1 MADPD
6 QMSRKELLEARE
18 RVSLQIDRLS
28 YGGYKSGNLTNT
40 GVRDPKIE
48 LMNELQAIL
57 AEINAEITERDSK
70 KNA

>member
-1 MADPD
+1 MAASD
-6 QMSRKELLEARE
+6 QMSRKDLLEARA

-48 LMNELQAIL
+48 LMSELQAIL
-57 AEINAEITERDSK
+57 GEINTELAELDSK
-70 KNA
+70 NA